1 MSEEDFDLFSF
12 LYLNYLQNPTN
23 HQTNKFFAVLTLYY
37 ELRLTFS
44 KKSINKHKMFC
55 FIELNS

>member
-1 MSEEDFDLFSF
+1 MSEEDFELFTF

-23 HQTNKFFAVLTLYY
+23 HQTNEFFAVLTLDY

-44 KKSINKHKMFC
+44 K
-55 FIELNS
+55 